1 VEVSGV
7 GTVGAQVD
15 SSMLLLRKAL
25 DVASNQN
32 AALLESLDP
41 AVGQQ
46 LDVQA

>member
-1 VEVSGV
+1 MEITGA
-7 GTVGAQVD
+7 GAAGAQVAA
-15 SSMLLLRKAL
+15 SMGLVRKAL
-25 DVASNQN
+25 DVATSQS